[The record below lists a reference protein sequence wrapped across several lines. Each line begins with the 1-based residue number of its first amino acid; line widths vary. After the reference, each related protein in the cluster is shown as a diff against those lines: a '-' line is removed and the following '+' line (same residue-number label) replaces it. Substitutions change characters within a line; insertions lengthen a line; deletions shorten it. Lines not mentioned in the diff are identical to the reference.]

1 MDTTIYTRGRARRS
15 LIDTVSF
22 RVLSQ
27 LATMLG
33 MVILVRGISEQQ
45 FGVYSLL
52 YTFISVV
59 GTLLSLGL
67 EQVLQRYQPEYL
79 RHGNKR
85 AAAWLMRTIA
95 SGRFIANVVVIL
107 IVLLCWGWIAP
118 LFKLTPYRGLFA
130 FFSILILLHFQ
141 ARILQLALGSHM
153 MHRFSVGSMSLLT
166 IVKTLVYAVLYL
178 THKLSLQSAIAAD
191 LLGYACAYLSMRIMY
206 NRRCLTEEARGGYRP
221 ERAERKRLL
230 RYGLLNNFNDAG
242 VFFLYS
248 TMDNFFIAAFLDT
261 VSVGIFSFYTRLR
274 QMVLNALP
282 AKQFENI
289 VQPLFFSIPA
299 EQADRNIPR
308 YFSFLFNMNLLILWP
323 AFAFSVAYHRELVQ
337 LVFHGKFVEHSWLF
351 PVLMLVGLCNTVSD
365 PATLV
370 AQYEE
375 KAGTLLV
382 SKVFAGYNVLA
393 MLALVPYFGILGAAI
408 ASGTAQTLKTLFI
421 WWRVRHRAR
430 WLNARASLLWSTGV
444 WAAAVAVCE
453 GIKWLLPPSALIR
466 LTVGLAV
473 FVPAAL
479 LYVRTPALSGSDRD
493 ILRSVMPDRAARL
506 MQRVGLLSAYAGA

>member
-1 MDTTIYTRGRARRS
+1 
-15 LIDTVSF
+15 
-22 RVLSQ
+22 
-27 LATMLG
+27 
-33 MVILVRGISEQQ
+33 
-45 FGVYSLL
+45 
-52 YTFISVV
+52 
-59 GTLLSLGL
+59 
-67 EQVLQRYQPEYL
+67 
-79 RHGNKR
+79 
-85 AAAWLMRTIA
+85 
-95 SGRFIANVVVIL
+95 
-107 IVLLCWGWIAP
+107 
-118 LFKLTPYRGLFA
+118 
-130 FFSILILLHFQ
+130 
-141 ARILQLALGSHM
+141 
-153 MHRFSVGSMSLLT
+153 
-166 IVKTLVYAVLYL
+166 
-178 THKLSLQSAIAAD
+178 
-191 LLGYACAYLSMRIMY
+191 
-206 NRRCLTEEARGGYRP
+206 
-221 ERAERKRLL
+221 
-230 RYGLLNNFNDAG
+230 
-242 VFFLYS
+242 
-248 TMDNFFIAAFLDT
+248 
-261 VSVGIFSFYTRLR
+261 
-274 QMVLNALP
+274 
-282 AKQFENI
+282 
-289 VQPLFFSIPA
+289 
-299 EQADRNIPR
+299 DRNIPR

-337 LVFHGKFVEHSWLF
+337 LVFHGKFVEHSWLL